1 MDKRMRR
8 MIMTLHANGLS
19 ASDIAKRIDSDIRKE
34 RKDFILTTMAIE
46 DVLREMGA
54 ADPNRRIPQKPD
66 IQPDMPKRFISI
78 SESKKQRSK
87 HKMKNRDV
95 TKDQKHWHSLI
106 CGFGQNGKKLLKSPD
121 RLQLERK
128 LEEHLS
134 LGWTQIG
141 GISTDFYCDGE
152 TYIAVVQK
160 PKGDTPDAR

>member
-34 RKDFILTTMAIE
+34 RKDFILTTMTIE

-54 ADPNRRIPQKPD
+54 VDPTRRIPQKPD

-87 HKMKNRDV
+87 HKIRKKQELTEDA
-95 TKDQKHWHSLI
+95 KHWHSLA
-106 CGFGQNGKKLLKSPD
+106 CGFVRSGYKALRCRDIYK
-121 RLQLERK
+121 LERLIK
-128 LEEHLS
+128 QYEAM
-134 LGWTQIG
+134 GYTQVGEIT
-141 GISTDFYCDGE
+141 SDFAFDGD
-152 TYIAVVQK
+152 TFLAVMK
-160 PKGDTPDAR
+160 KGDTSDAR